1 MDLNQRIIVRI
12 QLLFQN
18 NFLFNIHEVEYV
30 FSLCTLFWGK
40 CLLVLEKFISMTKYI
55 STQILVEIS
64 RLAAAVVRPLPL
76 PKKFSVET

>member
-30 FSLCTLFWGK
+30 FSLCTLFWRK
-40 CLLVLEKFISMTKYI
+40 SLFVLEKIILMTKYI